1 MWKVSEQMTDP
12 VLTSA
17 VDETWLEAQITRAD
31 GTVEPVKIVA
41 YWNRNPLKRL
51 YFRVKGKRYGI

>member
-1 MWKVSEQMTDP
+1 MAEETIKTCVE
-12 VLTSA
+12 
-17 VDETWLEAQITRAD
+17 ETWVEAQITRAD